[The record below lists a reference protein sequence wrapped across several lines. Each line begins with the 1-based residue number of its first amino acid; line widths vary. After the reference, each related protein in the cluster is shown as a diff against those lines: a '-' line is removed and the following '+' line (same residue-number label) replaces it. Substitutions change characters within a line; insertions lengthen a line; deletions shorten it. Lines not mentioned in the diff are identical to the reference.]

1 MIVDIV
7 LIAIAGLP
15 LHSELAKG
23 VHEDGSAIT
32 S

>member
-15 LHSELAKG
+15 LHSELAEG
-23 VHEDGSAIT
+23 VHKDASAIT